1 MDHRIQNVENQVAQ
15 MYNRERRGIYKQY
28 MDDDNDNEEGKGSQM
43 MMQQQDEGAVN
54 GYEEEKG
61 NYDYDNNNNM
71 QRGNEGEEQMHELE
85 YQQGEE
91 EEMYQGEEEGEEE
104 AVDNEVDK
112 GAFQDTMKYYKENFE
127 MRNVFDENLAG
138 KQQQQQQQQL
148 LQGDEANVKVEEEQ
162 QQQEDIQ
169 GDIEC
174 EQQLHQGEGEEHIN
188 THEEMELPAEF
199 NENQIEHIQQ
209 MGNIEI
215 GEVEAEGFDNDDLA
229 GTIPFK
235 PNEPKVKASAIETNI
250 NNNNNIKESDILV
263 QTIKNEE

>member
-1 MDHRIQNVENQVAQ
+1 
-15 MYNRERRGIYKQY
+15 
-28 MDDDNDNEEGKGSQM
+28 
-43 MMQQQDEGAVN
+43 
-54 GYEEEKG
+54 
-61 NYDYDNNNNM
+61 
-71 QRGNEGEEQMHELE
+71 
-85 YQQGEE
+85 
-91 EEMYQGEEEGEEE
+91 
-104 AVDNEVDK
+104 
-112 GAFQDTMKYYKENFE
+112 

-138 KQQQQQQQQL
+138 KQQQQHQQQL
-148 LQGDEANVKVEEEQ
+148 LQGDEANVKVEEEQQ

>member
-1 MDHRIQNVENQVAQ
+1 
-15 MYNRERRGIYKQY
+15 
-28 MDDDNDNEEGKGSQM
+28 
-43 MMQQQDEGAVN
+43 
-54 GYEEEKG
+54 
-61 NYDYDNNNNM
+61 
-71 QRGNEGEEQMHELE
+71 MHELE

-91 EEMYQGEEEGEEE
+91 EEMYQGEEGEGEEE
-104 AVDNEVDK
+104 GVDDEVDK

-138 KQQQQQQQQL
+138 KQQQQQQQL
-148 LQGDEANVKVEEEQ
+148 LEGDEGNVKVEEQ
-162 QQQEDIQ
+162 QQQQ
-169 GDIEC
+169 DIEC
-174 EQQLHQGEGEEHIN
+174 EPQLHQGEGEEHIN

-250 NNNNNIKESDILV
+250 NNNNNNNNIKESDILV